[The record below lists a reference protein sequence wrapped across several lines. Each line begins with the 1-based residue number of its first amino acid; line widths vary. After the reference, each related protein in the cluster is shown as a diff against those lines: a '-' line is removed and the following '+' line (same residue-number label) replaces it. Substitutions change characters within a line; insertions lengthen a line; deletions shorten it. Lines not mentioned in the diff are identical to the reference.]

1 MAKQVPVVRPRPKP
15 KSIPEQIGSD
25 IMGGGAELIRQG
37 KVAVE
42 KVKEGARK
50 IKKHLA
56 P

>member
-1 MAKQVPVVRPRPKP
+1 MAHQKPVVRPRPKP

-37 KVAVE
+37 KIAVE
-42 KVKEGARK
+42 KVKEGAKRV
-50 IKKHLA
+50 KKHLN

>member
-1 MAKQVPVVRPRPKP
+1 MAAPVKRPPPKK

-50 IKKHLA
+50 IKRHLN